1 MKRFA
6 PRPHYLCMKA
16 FLGLLLALCAAA
28 PLAAATCPFNI
39 PVVTI
44 PPQQINGYSWGSV
57 IRPMNDACVS
67 AIAVEPAN
75 ASEWYAGSQTALYRT
90 TNAGATWT
98 TAPIG
103 GPVTA
108 LLMTHDSGLQLVYAG
123 VGTKLW
129 LTKDHGANWNVI
141 HTFGATVQSLLVANG
156 TLYVGQA
163 WSTHAVPSGIWTSN
177 LGGGL
182 GQFHPFGAGQT
193 GLIVHTLARD
203 PLSGA
208 VYAGTE
214 IFDHLPQPY
223 HPPFFRS
230 DNNGMTWTNV
240 AGTLPWHV
248 VASAVRPT
256 DGWVY
261 ALTEGAGL
269 FVSANKGATW
279 HPLANNPAPSDSL
292 LMDAKVP
299 TRLFGG
305 RQKSGNIPG
314 GIFVSTN
321 AGQTFTPIGLQGA
334 TVAGLAMNGAGTR
347 IYAAVYASGI
357 YVSPVP

>member
-6 PRPHYLCMKA
+6 VLVHYGCMKTTFA
-16 FLGLLLALCAAA
+16 ILLVLCVVA
-28 PLAAATCPFNI
+28 PLGAATCPFNI

-44 PPQQINGYSWGSV
+44 PPQQINGYSWGTV
-57 IRPMNDACVS
+57 IRPMNDACVDS
-67 AIAVEPAN
+67 IAVEPAN
-75 ASEWYAGSQTALYRT
+75 DMEWYVGGQNGLYRT
-90 TNAGATWT
+90 TNSGAAWT
-98 TAPIG
+98 KAPIG

-108 LLMTHDSGLQLVYAG
+108 LLMAHDSGVQLVYAG

-129 LTKDHGANWNVI
+129 LTRDHGANWTVI
-141 HTFGATVQSLLVANG
+141 HTFGATVRSLLVAKG

-163 WSTHAVPSGIWTSN
+163 WSTHAVPSGVWVAN

-182 GQFHPFGAGQT
+182 GQFHAFGPGQT
-193 GLIVHTLARD
+193 GLIVWTLSRD

-214 IFDHLPQPY
+214 IFDHPQPY

-230 DNNGMTWTNV
+230 DNNGVNWINV
-240 AGTLPWHV
+240 TGTLPWHV
-248 VASAVRPT
+248 IASAVRPT
-256 DGWVY
+256 DGWVF
-261 ALTEGAGL
+261 ALTEGPGL
-269 FVSANKGATW
+269 FVSANKGMTW

-292 LMDAKVP
+292 LMDAKKP

-305 RQKSGNIPG
+305 RQKSGNITG

-321 AGQTFTPIGLQGA
+321 AGQTFQNIGLNGV
-334 TVAGLAMNGAGTR
+334 TVAGLAENGASTK
-347 IYAAVYASGI
+347 IYAAAYASGI